1 MKTRLILAALLFCS
15 TALAHDLYLVSG
27 IAGAEG
33 KVCARIGEAFPDS
46 TNAVT
51 KPRVELF
58 RLNGVDLEGEVE
70 GNQFCARIPV
80 NVPATA
86 AQYSSPI
93 VAEMIVR
100 PTFIKLKAEDFNEY
114 IKGEGFK
121 QVMAARA
128 KSGESNAPGRE
139 LYSRYSKAVLID
151 GGDLDRP
158 FGHALEIV
166 IEKGIPKG
174 PGGLA
179 VRVFF
184 LGKPLPDAQV
194 AAVYSGVKMEGHAFP
209 VVTRTDKDGRAVLT
223 LDRTGLWYVRLIHMI
238 PEQNDPD
245 FEWRSFFATLTFTV
259 PEESEEKQD

>member
-1 MKTRLILAALLFCS
+1 MKPCFLLVLLLLTNAAF
-15 TALAHDLYLVSG
+15 AHDLYLVSG

-33 KVCARIGEAFPDS
+33 KVCARIGEAFPES
-46 TNAVT
+46 EAAVA

-58 RLNGVDLEGEVE
+58 RLNGVDLAGEVE

-86 AQYSSPI
+86 AQYGAP
-93 VAEMIVR
+93 VMAEMVVR
-100 PTFIKLKAEDFNEY
+100 PTFIKLEAQDFNEY

-121 QVMAARA
+121 GVIAARE
-128 KSGESNAPGRE
+128 KSGGSAAPGRE

-166 IEKGIPKG
+166 IEKGIPTG
-174 PGGLA
+174 AGNLA
-179 VRVFF
+179 VRVLF
-184 LGKPLPDAQV
+184 LGKPLADAQV
-194 AAVYSGVKMEGHAFP
+194 AAVYSGVKIEGHAFP
-209 VVTRTDKDGRAVLT
+209 VVTRTDQDGRAVLK
-223 LDRTGLWYVRLIHMI
+223 LDRTGLWYVRLIHMV
-238 PEQNDPD
+238 PSENDPD

-259 PEESEEKQD
+259 PEK